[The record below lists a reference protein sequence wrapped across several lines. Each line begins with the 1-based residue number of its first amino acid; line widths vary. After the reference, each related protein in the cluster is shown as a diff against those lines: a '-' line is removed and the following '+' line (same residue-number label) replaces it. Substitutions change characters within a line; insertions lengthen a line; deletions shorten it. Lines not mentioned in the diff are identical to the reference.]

1 MADGIEDPVLRRLR
15 ELEER
20 VDALDAK
27 VESAAQ
33 AYSLA
38 RHRFRRVWLRPPLW
52 TFEQYAPRALVLKP
66 SYSREKSPQ
75 QPLPVAIATPNYNYG
90 KYLKATI
97 DSVLS
102 QSYPRLT
109 YHVQDACST
118 DDTVEILRSYGSQ
131 ISWRSEQDN
140 GQTQAINRA
149 FANLHGEIMGYL
161 NSDDML
167 LPGTLSYVVRA
178 FQERPDID
186 LVYGHR
192 IFIDGEGLEVG
203 RAILPQHDARAICW
217 ADYVPQE
224 TLFWR
229 RRVWDAMGPFRE
241 DFNYA
246 FDWDFIL
253 RAQAAGFKFLRLPR
267 FLACF
272 RVHEAQ
278 KTASLYEIGRREM
291 QRLRRQHLGHEPSQ
305 AEIVQAIFPY
315 LARQFIMHLMYK
327 WGVLRY

>member
-1 MADGIEDPVLRRLR
+1 MDRRKR
-15 ELEER
+15 SI
-20 VDALDAK
+20 A
-27 VESAAQ
+27 
-33 AYSLA
+33 
-38 RHRFRRVWLRPPLW
+38 H
-52 TFEQYAPRALVLKP
+52 
-66 SYSREKSPQ
+66 SP
-75 QPLPVAIATPNYNYG
+75 I
-90 KYLKATI
+90 
-97 DSVLS
+97 
-102 QSYPRLT
+102 
-109 YHVQDACST
+109 
-118 DDTVEILRSYGSQ
+118 
-131 ISWRSEQDN
+131 
-140 GQTQAINRA
+140 
-149 FANLHGEIMGYL
+149 
-161 NSDDML
+161 
-167 LPGTLSYVVRA
+167 SYVVRA

-229 RRVWDAMGPFRE
+229 RRVWDAVGPFRE

-278 KTASLYEIGRREM
+278 KTAALYEIGRREM